1 VHSNSTVLLALDFS
15 ARIQADCLPYE
26 YPGRENIVMRKRFFR
41 VLGATCVLFSSH
53 VLALPV
59 PKPSNEELAQSYPEQ
74 ARTGVISGTVVDP
87 SGSAIASANVTLVHA
102 GGTSYANT
110 KTDGLGS
117 FRMEAV
123 PAGAYIL
130 TIDAEGFQP
139 LQRGLNVTRKPLA
152 PIRLSLAILTE
163 KQIVTVNADQAAPV
177 VSTEASD
184 NQNANTV
191 DRGALDR
198 LPVFDQDYIATLSRF
213 LDDNII
219 STNGI
224 TLVVNGVEANGPGVT
239 ASAIQDVK
247 INQNPYSA
255 LFSRPG
261 RARLEI
267 VTKEGTR
274 DFHGTVNFMFRDAVF
289 DATNKFATAKPA
301 ERRQYYEGSL
311 TGPLSYDGKTTF
323 LVSLDQD
330 MDDQQTIVNAIGP
343 TDATVG
349 VITPIVPIHEN
360 VPAPM
365 HHFFGSGRVFH
376 DLANGDQFWIGYSYE
391 HQTFKNQNVGGTVL
405 PEAGYNAKM
414 QEHEINVSY
423 RHVFSPHLVNQ
434 LRFLIGHFD
443 RPTTSVNENPQI
455 IISGSFVGG
464 GAQADSKR
472 TEYHFDGTDLVS
484 YSRGKHTL
492 NFGIDVPDVSRR
504 GEDDFTNQAGSY
516 TFGSLGDYQAG
527 HPSTYLVQSGHG
539 HLVFLEKV
547 LCGFIE
553 DNIRLKP
560 NFSVT
565 LGLRYYWQNF
575 FHDDP
580 NNFAP
585 RFGFAYAPTKASKIV
600 IRGGAGVFFD
610 RSGPRPIADLLH
622 FDGRHLLRFILQ
634 NPPFPVTPVDMA
646 GVPTSIVTLDPR
658 AGIPYTVQYSAGIER
673 QITAKSTL
681 SASYV
686 GSRGIDL
693 FRSIDANAPPPPSYS
708 ARPDPNL
715 GQHRE
720 MQSEG
725 YLKSNALEI
734 TFRGSPTKFLTGQ
747 MQYTL
752 SKTENNTSG
761 ITFFP
766 GNSYNPS
773 ADWGL
778 ADSDRRHKFDLLGT
792 AQAGRFFV
800 FGAAVSLYSGKPV
813 NITTGS
819 DNNHDGIINDRPPGL
834 SRNTMPG
841 PSLINLDLTVAHD
854 FLLSKS
860 PEHAKKFTVSLNSFN
875 VLNHPNDSTYVGVI
889 SSPFFHQAV
898 LAQPP
903 RRMQLDVQFKF

>member
-1 VHSNSTVLLALDFS
+1 
-15 ARIQADCLPYE
+15 
-26 YPGRENIVMRKRFFR
+26 MRKRFFP
-41 VLGATCVLFSSH
+41 VLGGICLLLSGQ

-59 PKPSNEELAQSYPEQ
+59 PEPGNEDPAQSRLDQPH
-74 ARTGVISGTVVDP
+74 AGVVSGTVVDP
-87 SGSAIASANVTLVHA
+87 SGSAIAGATITLAHRDGTPYASA
-102 GGTSYANT
+102 
-110 KTDGLGS
+110 KTDGSGS
-117 FRMEAV
+117 FRNDAV
-123 PAGAYIL
+123 PAGAYVL
-130 TIDAEGFQP
+130 TIEAKGFQP
-139 LQRGLNVTRKPLA
+139 LQRDITVTRKPLA
-152 PIRLSLAILTE
+152 PLHFALAILTE
-163 KQIVTVNADQAAPV
+163 KQIVTVIAGQATPV

-184 NQNANTV
+184 NQNANTI
-191 DRGALDR
+191 DRAALDR

-213 LDDNII
+213 LDDNIV

-239 ASAIQDVK
+239 ASAIQEVK

-255 LFSRPG
+255 LFSRAG

-267 VTKEGTR
+267 ITKGGTP

-289 DATNKFATAKPA
+289 DAANKFATAKPA

-311 TGPLSYDGKTTF
+311 TGPLSSDGKTTF

-349 VITPIVPIHEN
+349 VISPIVPIHEN

-405 PEAGYNAKM
+405 PEAGYDAKM

-423 RHVFSPHLVNQ
+423 RHVFSPRLVNQ

-472 TEYHFDGTDLVS
+472 TEYHFDGQDIVS
-484 YSRGKHTL
+484 YTKGKHTL
-492 NFGIDVPDVSRR
+492 NFGIDVPDISRR

-516 TFGSLGDYQAG
+516 SFGSLAGYQAG
-527 HPSTYLVQSGHG
+527 RPSTYLVQSGHG

-547 LCGFIE
+547 LCGFVE

-585 RFGFAYAPTKASKIV
+585 RFGFAYAPHKTSKVV
-600 IRGGAGVFFD
+600 IRGGAGIFFD

-622 FDGRHLLRFILQ
+622 FDGVHLLRFILQ
-634 NPPFPVTPVDMA
+634 NPPFPVTPADMA

-658 AGIPYTVQYSAGIER
+658 AGIPYSVQYSAGIER

-681 SASYV
+681 SATYV
-686 GSRGIDL
+686 GSRGIDV
-693 FRSIDANAPPPPSYS
+693 FRSVDANAPLPPTYS

-725 YLKSNALEI
+725 YLKSHALEV
-734 TFRGSPTKFLTGQ
+734 TFRGSPTKSLTGQ
-747 MQYTL
+747 VQYTF

-766 GNSYNPS
+766 ANSYNPN

-778 ADSDRRHKFDLLGT
+778 ADNDRRHKFDLLGT
-792 AQAGRFFV
+792 AQAGRMFI
-800 FGAAVSLYSGKPV
+800 FGVALSLYSGKPV

-819 DNNHDGIINDRPPGL
+819 DNNHDGITNDRPTRVY
-834 SRNTMPG
+834 RNTMPG
-841 PSLINLDLTVAHD
+841 PNLINLDLSLAHD

-860 PEHAKKFTVSLNSFN
+860 PEHGKKLTVSLNSFN

-889 SSPFFHQAV
+889 TSPFFRQAV

-903 RRMQLDVQFKF
+903 RRMQLDAQFKF